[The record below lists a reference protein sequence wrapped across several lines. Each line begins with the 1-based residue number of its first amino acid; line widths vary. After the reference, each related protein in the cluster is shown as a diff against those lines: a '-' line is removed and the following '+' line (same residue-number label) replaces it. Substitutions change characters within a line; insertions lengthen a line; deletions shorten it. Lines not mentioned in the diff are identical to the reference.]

1 MLSSVFC
8 LLYAAAALRIKGEP
22 KSPLPTKEVF
32 VLGVLYFVNV
42 SALNYCLYYIPYPM
56 RVVGDKLGYLT
67 AVIVGVFFSRIGNNS
82 RYRLGKEKIVIA
94 LMITVGT
101 LMFSYFYKITK
112 KTETLYDPS

>member
-1 MLSSVFC
+1 M
-8 LLYAAAALRIKGEP
+8 LYAAAALRIKGEP
-22 KSPLPTKEVF
+22 KSPLPVKEVL

-112 KTETLYDPS
+112 KTETLYNPN